1 MQVATDAEV
10 LKFLA
15 DNAWNHGIQTE
26 GTTLY
31 YADAGANCFELRFP
45 ETPLRISHFA
55 RVAAMMGINEEALF
69 YGATLWI
76 TLSTIGSP
84 QLEKSGWKLV
94 ERMRQ
99 GFGENRSLQTASG
112 HFFRDDELVDLT
124 AFLVPCFVYGWDAYT
139 VFNASSDFFVHISHD
154 DSWGVVARTKETY
167 DRLFSEVEG
176 LNPKE
181 SPGMR
186 RRFCRPANV

>member
-1 MQVATDAEV
+1 MQVATDAEI

-15 DNAWNHGIQTE
+15 DNAWSHGIRAE
-26 GTTLY
+26 GTSLY
-31 YADAGANCFELRFP
+31 YADPDANCFELKWP
-45 ETPLRISHFA
+45 ERPLRVTYFA
-55 RVAAMMGINEEALF
+55 RVAAMMGINEEAFF

-99 GFGENRSLQTASG
+99 GYGENRSLQAASG

-124 AFLVPCFVYGWDAYT
+124 AFLVPCFVYGWDAY
-139 VFNASSDFFVHISHD
+139 VAFNGGNDFFVHISHD
-154 DSWGVVARTKETY
+154 EYWGVVARTKEKY
-167 DRLFSEVEG
+167 NELFSQLKDVE
-176 LNPKE
+176 PKE

-186 RRFCRPANV
+186 RRFCRQIAI